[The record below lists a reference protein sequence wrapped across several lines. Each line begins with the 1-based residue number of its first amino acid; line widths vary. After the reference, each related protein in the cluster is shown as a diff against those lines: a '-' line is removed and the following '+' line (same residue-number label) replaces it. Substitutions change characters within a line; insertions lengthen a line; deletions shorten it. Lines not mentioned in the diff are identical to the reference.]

1 MGAIG
6 DLRAGPGLWDHGR
19 ARPLPEPRRRVR
31 RAMPRGARV
40 RPGWTNQAPPL
51 KPAGAA
57 SRDMLLRAW
66 LVLLAVSVPVWV
78 AGAAVGPHASD
89 PDLAGAR
96 DMLYGLGLL
105 MLALVVL
112 MAVFTFLFYP
122 LYRFIR
128 AVLDAAIPDEEED
141 DDDEGDDAAGYA
153 VEGGSAVGGVRVDDD
168 GRIRIRVDIELR
180 RDGARRLK
188 ELDYAE
194 QACDED
200 YRESLERWR

>member
-1 MGAIG
+1 
-6 DLRAGPGLWDHGR
+6 
-19 ARPLPEPRRRVR
+19 
-31 RAMPRGARV
+31 
-40 RPGWTNQAPPL
+40 
-51 KPAGAA
+51 
-57 SRDMLLRAW
+57 MLLRAW
-66 LVLLAVSVPVWV
+66 LVLLAAAVPVWV

-122 LYRFIR
+122 LYRVIR
-128 AVLDAAIPDEEED
+128 AILDAAIPDDEGED
-141 DDDEGDDAAGYA
+141 DDDDEDDAAGYT
-153 VEGGSAVGGVRVDDD
+153 VEGGSAGGGVRVDDD

-180 RDGARRLK
+180 RDGARRPK

>member
-1 MGAIG
+1 M
-6 DLRAGPGLWDHGR
+6 L
-19 ARPLPEPRRRVR
+19 
-31 RAMPRGARV
+31 
-40 RPGWTNQAPPL
+40 PGWTNQAPPL
-51 KPAGAA
+51 KAA
-57 SRDMLLRAW
+57 DHEPPPMLLRAW

-78 AGAAVGPHASD
+78 AGAATGPHAAGPD
-89 PDLAGAR
+89 PAAAHDV
-96 DMLYGLGLL
+96 LYGLGLL
-105 MLALVVL
+105 MLALVAV

-141 DDDEGDDAAGYA
+141 DDDEGEDDAGYT
-153 VEGGSAVGGVRVDDD
+153 VEGGSAGGGVRVDDD

-180 RDGARRLK
+180 RDGAQRPK

-200 YRESLERWR
+200 YRERLERRR